1 MNRSWQSDKKE
12 NRWLE
17 GKRLKER
24 SQIPHKKKL
33 DLKYKINSNSKLVGA
48 LTDLL
53 HFVVLAKTGSLQQMR
68 VCLFVWACS
77 MTVGACMRVY
87 KWAVCGQTLWADLG
101 PRL

>member
-1 MNRSWQSDKKE
+1 MVGGKAIKRKE
-12 NRWLE
+12 SNTT
-17 GKRLKER
+17 
-24 SQIPHKKKL
+24 QKKL
-33 DLKYKINSNSKLVGA
+33 DLQYKINSNSKLVGA